1 MPKFKE
7 QKKLKVYFVL
17 IMETLMVL
25 HGELPLLTLLYRTRQ
40 ALKVEKLLKDFTR
53 NSLFTDLEPTTH
65 PVYMMIFKEFGMN
78 KLH

>member
-1 MPKFKE
+1 
-7 QKKLKVYFVL
+7 
-17 IMETLMVL
+17 METLMVL

-53 NSLFTDLEPTTH
+53 NSLYTDLEPTTH